1 VDIYENKIQK
11 GVRSIMM
18 KKTINSTN
26 IMNFLSINDIINDNN
41 IDLLIGQI
49 KEEISMENTNKWE
62 IPRYSGNQINK
73 AGKIIA
79 DPFSTPKEREEA
91 LVILNNWRAAHAYPL
106 QVICSNLRQKNPDAI
121 VVQRLKR
128 LESIT
133 GKIQRFPEMQLY
145 KMQDLGGCRVIVDT
159 IKQVYEAIDK
169 YKSSRIRHI
178 LKREYDYIAN
188 PKESGYRSYHM
199 VYQFHSESK
208 DTYNKNMFIEIQFR
222 TKLQHMW
229 ATAVEMM
236 GIYTKSNLKSSQGD
250 YDILRFFTLVSSL
263 FAIQEKMPICPNTS
277 DWADELISEIKY
289 LDNKNNIISTLS
301 GLNVSINHASNK
313 YNQRDKNL
321 YYIILLNYDKMTVT
335 VKPFK
340 SSNLET
346 ATKLYGKI
354 EQGSNINVVL
364 VSASSFET
372 LRLAYP
378 NYFAD
383 ISFFVTKL
391 RRVIENYDS
400 IKNQHK

>member
-1 VDIYENKIQK
+1 MENNI
-11 GVRSIMM
+11 
-18 KKTINSTN
+18 N
-26 IMNFLSINDIINDNN
+26 IMNFLSINDIIAIDK
-41 IDLLIGQI
+41 IDLLIKQI
-49 KEEISMENTNKWE
+49 EESSMKDKNKWE
-62 IPRYSGNQINK
+62 VPKYTKSEINK

-79 DPFSTPKEREEA
+79 DSSSTPKEREEA
-91 LVILNNWRAAHAYPL
+91 LIILNNWRAAHAYPL
-106 QVICSNLRQKNPDAI
+106 QVICSNLRQKNPNAI

-159 IKQVYEAIDK
+159 IEQVYSAIKK

-188 PKESGYRSYHM
+188 PKKSGYRSYHM
-199 VYQFHSESK
+199 VYQFHSDSK

-250 YDILRFFTLVSSL
+250 QDILRFFTLVSSL
-263 FAIQEKMPICPNTS
+263 FAIEEKMPICPNTS
-277 DWADELISEIKY
+277 DFADELISEIKS
-289 LDNKNNIISTLS
+289 LDKKNNIISTLS
-301 GLNVSINHASNK
+301 GLNVSIKHASK
-313 YNQRDKNL
+313 IYNQKDKNL
-321 YYIILLNYDKMTVT
+321 YYILLLNYEEMTVT

-346 ATKLYGKI
+346 ATKLYERI
-354 EQGSNINVVL
+354 EQGSDLNVVL

-383 ISFFVTKL
+383 ISYFVQKL
-391 RRVIENYDS
+391 RNVIKNYDA
-400 IKNQHK
+400 

>member
-1 VDIYENKIQK
+1 
-11 GVRSIMM
+11 M

-73 AGKIIA
+73 AGKIIT

-400 IKNQHK
+400 IKN

>member
-1 VDIYENKIQK
+1 MQ
-11 GVRSIMM
+11 
-18 KKTINSTN
+18 KTIHSTN
-26 IMNFLSINDIINDNN
+26 IMNFLSINDIIDINN
-41 IDLLIGQI
+41 IDILIKQI

-62 IPRYSGNQINK
+62 IPKYSGNQINK

-79 DPFSTPKEREEA
+79 DPFSTIEEREDA

-106 QVICSNLRQKNPDAI
+106 QVICSNLRKKNPNAI

-159 IKQVYEAIDK
+159 IEQVYESVDK
-169 YKSSRIRHI
+169 YKSSRIGHI

-188 PKESGYRSYHM
+188 PKKSGYRSYHM
-199 VYQFHSESK
+199 VYQFHSETK

-277 DWADELISEIKY
+277 GWADELISEIKY

-301 GLNVSINHASNK
+301 GLNVSINYASNK
-313 YNQRDKNL
+313 YNQKDKNL
-321 YYIILLNYDKMTVT
+321 YYIILLNYDKMRVT

-340 SSNLET
+340 IFKS
-346 ATKLYGKI
+346 
-354 EQGSNINVVL
+354 
-364 VSASSFET
+364 
-372 LRLAYP
+372 
-378 NYFAD
+378 
-383 ISFFVTKL
+383 
-391 RRVIENYDS
+391 
-400 IKNQHK
+400 

>member
-1 VDIYENKIQK
+1 MQ
-11 GVRSIMM
+11 
-18 KKTINSTN
+18 KTIDSIN
-26 IMNFLSINDIINDNN
+26 IMNSLLINDTIDIDN
-41 IDLLIGQI
+41 IDLLIKQI
-49 KEEISMENTNKWE
+49 KEEISMKDKNKWE
-62 IPRYSGNQINK
+62 VPKYTKSEINK

>member
-1 VDIYENKIQK
+1 
-11 GVRSIMM
+11 M

-250 YDILRFFTLVSSL
+250 YDILRFFTLISSL

>member
-1 VDIYENKIQK
+1 
-11 GVRSIMM
+11 
-18 KKTINSTN
+18 
-26 IMNFLSINDIINDNN
+26 
-41 IDLLIGQI
+41 
-49 KEEISMENTNKWE
+49 MENTNKWE

-400 IKNQHK
+400 IKN

>member
-1 VDIYENKIQK
+1 MQ
-11 GVRSIMM
+11 
-18 KKTINSTN
+18 KTIHSTN
-26 IMNFLSINDIINDNN
+26 IMNFLSINDIIDINN
-41 IDLLIGQI
+41 IDILIKQI

-62 IPRYSGNQINK
+62 IPKYSGNQINK

-79 DPFSTPKEREEA
+79 DPFSTIEEREDA

-106 QVICSNLRQKNPDAI
+106 QVICSNLRKKNPNAI

-159 IKQVYEAIDK
+159 IEQVYESVDK

-188 PKESGYRSYHM
+188 PKKSGYRSYHM
-199 VYQFHSESK
+199 VYQFHSETK

-277 DWADELISEIKY
+277 GWADELISEIKY

-301 GLNVSINHASNK
+301 GLNVSINYASNK
-313 YNQRDKNL
+313 YNQKDKNL
-321 YYIILLNYDKMTVT
+321 YYIILLNYDKMRVT

-354 EQGSNINVVL
+354 E
-364 VSASSFET
+364 
-372 LRLAYP
+372 
-378 NYFAD
+378 
-383 ISFFVTKL
+383 
-391 RRVIENYDS
+391 
-400 IKNQHK
+400 

>member
-1 VDIYENKIQK
+1 
-11 GVRSIMM
+11 M

>member
-1 VDIYENKIQK
+1 MEN
-11 GVRSIMM
+11 
-18 KKTINSTN
+18 NTN
-26 IMNFLSINDIINDNN
+26 IMNFISINDIIAIDK
-41 IDLLIGQI
+41 IDLLIKQI
-49 KEEISMENTNKWE
+49 EESSMKDKNKWE
-62 IPRYSGNQINK
+62 VPKYTKSEINK

-79 DPFSTPKEREEA
+79 DSSSTPKEREEA
-91 LVILNNWRAAHAYPL
+91 LIILNNWRAAHVYPL

-159 IKQVYEAIDK
+159 IEQVYGVIKK

-289 LDNKNNIISTLS
+289 LDKKNNIISTLS

-313 YNQRDKNL
+313 YNQKDKNL
-321 YYIILLNYDKMTVT
+321 YYIILLNYDQMTVT

-383 ISFFVTKL
+383 ISYFVIKL

-400 IKNQHK
+400 IKNKHK

>member
-1 VDIYENKIQK
+1 
-11 GVRSIMM
+11 M
-18 KKTINSTN
+18 
-26 IMNFLSINDIINDNN
+26 
-41 IDLLIGQI
+41 
-49 KEEISMENTNKWE
+49 
-62 IPRYSGNQINK
+62 
-73 AGKIIA
+73 
-79 DPFSTPKEREEA
+79 
-91 LVILNNWRAAHAYPL
+91 VILNNWRAAHAYPL
-106 QVICSNLRQKNPDAI
+106 QVICSNLRQKNPNAI

-159 IKQVYEAIDK
+159 IEQVYNAIDR
-169 YKSSRIRHI
+169 YKFSRIRHI

-263 FAIQEKMPICPNTS
+263 FAIEEKMPICPNTS
-277 DWADELISEIKY
+277 KWADELISEIKY

-313 YNQRDKNL
+313 YNQKDKNL

-383 ISFFVTKL
+383 ISYFVTKL

-400 IKNQHK
+400 IKKLT

>member
-1 VDIYENKIQK
+1 
-11 GVRSIMM
+11 
-18 KKTINSTN
+18 
-26 IMNFLSINDIINDNN
+26 MNFLSINDIIDINN
-41 IDLLIGQI
+41 IDILIKQI

-62 IPRYSGNQINK
+62 IPKYSGNQINK

-79 DPFSTPKEREEA
+79 DPFSTIEEREDA

-106 QVICSNLRQKNPDAI
+106 QVICSNLRKKNPNAI

-159 IKQVYEAIDK
+159 IEQVYESVDK

-188 PKESGYRSYHM
+188 PKKSGYRSYHM
-199 VYQFHSESK
+199 VYQFHSETK

-277 DWADELISEIKY
+277 GWADELISEIKY

-301 GLNVSINHASNK
+301 GLNVSINYASNK
-313 YNQRDKNL
+313 YNQKDKNL
-321 YYIILLNYDKMTVT
+321 YYIILLNYDKMRVT

-372 LRLAYP
+372 LKLAYP

-383 ISFFVTKL
+383 ISYFVTKL
-391 RRVIENYDS
+391 RRVIEKYDS
-400 IKNQHK
+400 IKNKKQYK